1 MFRSYLLGFLHAL
14 TVFVRKWWLWM
25 SSGRCLFF
33 LELFKLTPCC
43 FLCFYRFFFYFHP
56 FIQQFLFNCQ
66 LRFSSK
72 ETNNFIS
79 IFKSCIVKGI
89 CLFEDLIFENLIFEN
104 REGISLFGE
113 RIFQPFP
120 PMNHA
125 LRRTG
130 RHWKIQRLSPK
141 SLRKN
146 PFEINFF
153 LLFTLSFLP
162 HVSLNK
168 APAAAVL
175 FFASIL
181 PTLPSRAGPP
191 ATSAC
196 WKFSRICCDTFAPLL
211 WCHVSLEKFLWVLL
225 LATPCQKLAANFCFH
240 QPGANLNKS
249 VLKFFTFSKKQ
260 NRLLSFRFTSL
271 IQFK

>member
-1 MFRSYLLGFLHAL
+1 MSKYYSIPLCHALCKKKRSRMTSEWKEKYLKGERHVTWQVAFPGPSSPSAWQDGCFKTSNYFKGKFSLKPTPPPPPFSVLPSEPFPVYGPISFRGWGMFRSYLLGFLHAL

-113 RIFQPFP
+113 RIF
-120 PMNHA
+120 
-125 LRRTG
+125 
-130 RHWKIQRLSPK
+130 
-141 SLRKN
+141 
-146 PFEINFF
+146 
-153 LLFTLSFLP
+153 
-162 HVSLNK
+162 
-168 APAAAVL
+168 
-175 FFASIL
+175 
-181 PTLPSRAGPP
+181 
-191 ATSAC
+191 
-196 WKFSRICCDTFAPLL
+196 
-211 WCHVSLEKFLWVLL
+211 
-225 LATPCQKLAANFCFH
+225 
-240 QPGANLNKS
+240 
-249 VLKFFTFSKKQ
+249 
-260 NRLLSFRFTSL
+260 
-271 IQFK
+271 